1 LERDLRTT
9 RRKKDF
15 SLATIAR
22 GLTTPKLNASIRRRV
37 LYHP

>member
-15 SLATIAR
+15 SLATIAG
-22 GLTTPKLNASIRRRV
+22 GLTTPKLNASIRRR